1 METRT
6 TYFFKVTLAF
16 LLSLLITIL
25 LILPVKAA
33 SETGTNVKNDNPYRV
48 ESFTLSGPG
57 SLDVTTSGGHITVE
71 GSSSNTVRVE
81 MYVRRNGRDLTSD
94 DISLDDWEIDISQSG
109 QSIKAIAKHKGKRWS
124 FFGNGDL
131 PSISFI
137 VHTPRTISSNLNTS
151 GGHIQVDGLSGDQQL
166 RTSGGHLALSDL
178 EGDIKARTSG
188 GHITATDLQGDFN
201 AQTSGGHINLK
212 NISGVVK
219 AQTSGG
225 NIEADFISLAS
236 SVELKTSGGN
246 IDITLPRRGGA
257 NLNLKGSYVHSKL
270 TNFSGDSDRDEI
282 KGTINGGGPL
292 VSARTSGGLVVLA
305 FQ

>member
-6 TYFFKVTLAF
+6 TYLLKVTLAF

-25 LILPVKAA
+25 LILPAKA
-33 SETGTNVKNDNPYRV
+33 TPGTDKNIKNDNPYRV

-57 SLDVTTSGGHITVE
+57 SLEVATSGGHITVE

-81 MYVRRNGRDLTSD
+81 MYVRRNGSDLSPD
-94 DISLDDWEIDISQSG
+94 DISLDDWKIDISQSG

-124 FFGNGDL
+124 FFRNGDR

-137 VHTPRTISSNLNTS
+137 VHTPRAISSNLNTS

-166 RTSGGHLALSDL
+166 RASGGHLALSDL
-178 EGDIKARTSG
+178 EGNIKARTSG
-188 GHITATDLQGDFN
+188 GHITAHDLQGDFN
-201 AQTSGGHINLK
+201 AQTSGGHIDLK
-212 NISGVVK
+212 NINGVIE

-225 NIEADFISLAS
+225 NIEADFVSLAS
-236 SVELKTSGGN
+236 SVELNTSGGN
-246 IDITLPRRGGA
+246 IDITLPRKDGA
-257 NLNLKGSYVHSKL
+257 DLNLKGSYVHSNL
-270 TNFSGDSDRDEI
+270 INFSGDSNRDEI

-305 FQ
+305 FK